1 MCEMLTQTSVFSDLV
16 LSAKV
21 DDIRIRTVLDTGF
34 VNLFQMSADTH
45 AHAYYELLVS
55 TETEF
60 YVDLSD
66 GRELLVTPGSV
77 CLLPPGTYHRTR
89 KAGEDSRMLA
99 LRFDCVRE
107 GEGKTCGICRRG
119 LALCKTAELLTDCE
133 RLCAHVRNLG
143 EELGSG
149 RLGEAEY
156 VESLLVQIYI
166 ELFRRLCSGTEAE
179 AFRAR
184 QSIDEQDVRRL
195 RIEEYFI
202 NHYSEPVVAED
213 LAREMN
219 LSRRQ
224 LGRVLEKTYGMS
236 FRKLLVEARLQHAA
250 QLLRESDLPVATVAA
265 QVGYTSLSGFYTA
278 FAEKFGTSA
287 AKYRK
292 TFVTK

>member
-1 MCEMLTQTSVFSDLV
+1 MFPQENLADLV
-16 LSAKV
+16 LSV
-21 DDIRIRTVLDTGF
+21 RIGDVHIRTVLDTGF
-34 VNLFQMSADTH
+34 ANHFQMTGFTH
-45 AHAYYELLVS
+45 SHAYYELLVALD
-55 TETEF
+55 TDF
-60 YVDLSD
+60 FVDLSD
-66 GRELLVTPGSV
+66 GKELFVTPGSV
-77 CLLPPGTYHRTR
+77 CLLPPGIYHSTR

-99 LRFDCVRE
+99 LRFDCARE
-107 GEGKTCGICRRG
+107 GEGKSFDICRRG
-119 LALCKTAELLTDCE
+119 LLRCKTAELLPDCAH
-133 RLCAHVRNLG
+133 LCAQVRNLG

-149 RLGEAEY
+149 RLCEAEY

-166 ELFRRLCSGTEAE
+166 ELFRRLCGGLEADD
-179 AFRAR
+179 FRAR

-202 NHYSEPVVAED
+202 DHYSEPVVAED

-224 LGRVLEKTYGMS
+224 LGRVLEKTYGMG
-236 FRKLLVEARLQHAA
+236 FRKLLVEARLEHAA
-250 QLLRESDLPVATVAA
+250 QLLRESDLPVASVAA

-292 TFVTK
+292 TSAVK

>member
-34 VNLFQMSADTH
+34 INHFQMTGATH
-45 AHAYYELLVS
+45 SHAYYELLVAVD
-55 TETEF
+55 TDF

-66 GRELLVTPGSV
+66 GKELLVTPGSV

-89 KAGEDSRMLA
+89 KAGEHSRMLA
-99 LRFDCVRE
+99 LRFDCARE
-107 GEGKTCGICRRG
+107 GEGKSFDICSRGLLCRR
-119 LALCKTAELLTDCE
+119 TAELLPDCAH
-133 RLCAHVRNLG
+133 LCAQVRNLG